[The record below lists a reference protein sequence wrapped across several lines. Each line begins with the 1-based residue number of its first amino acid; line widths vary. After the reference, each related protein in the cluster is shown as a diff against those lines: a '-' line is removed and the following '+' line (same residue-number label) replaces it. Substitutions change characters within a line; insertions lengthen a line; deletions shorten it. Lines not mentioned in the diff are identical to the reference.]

1 MKSAVLA
8 LAAVVL
14 LFAGAA
20 RAQFTMVPAPVTQG
34 APMPSEADSPQAYKK
49 DFAGHVYKA
58 YPMRIY
64 RGKLP
69 PLLYSVMLTETQ
81 IDENGNV
88 LGVSIRRPPAVD
100 AVAPCVIQLIKRAAP
115 FPAPVKMGP
124 ATILEIWLV
133 DRSGAFQVDTLT
145 EGQR

>member
-1 MKSAVLA
+1 MKPVVLA
-8 LAAVVL
+8 LAAAL
-14 LFAGAA
+14 LLITGMA
-20 RAQFTMVPAPVTQG
+20 RAQFSAVPAPAIQG
-34 APMPSEADSPQAYKK
+34 APAPSQAETPQDYKK

-81 IDENGNV
+81 IDAQGNV
-88 LGVSIRRPPAVD
+88 VEVSIRRPPAV
-100 AVAPCVIQLIKRAAP
+100 ATVAPFIVQLIKRAGP
-115 FPAPVKMGP
+115 FPAPAKMGP

-133 DRSGAFQVDTLT
+133 DKSGNFQVDTLT